1 MKRPMDYE
9 RLPAGPRIIVAGHAA
24 LDSVYRIARFPPQP
38 TKVRALEHLECGGGS
53 AANAAA
59 TIARLGGNVEF
70 WSRTGA
76 DGTGKRIL
84 ESLRTSGVDTRYVFV
99 HAGSRSSQAAVIVD
113 ETGER
118 FIVSERDHAMPSTIE
133 GLPLEHIGSAGAVLS
148 DLRWFEATEAA
159 FTHARRFGVPTLLD
173 IDVGGG
179 GMVERFLPLTDYAI
193 FSEQGLTAFA
203 GEGVRAQQLD
213 KALAVGVRHAG
224 VTLGSRGYAWRTRD
238 GNDGFQR
245 AFTVMPVVDTT
256 GAGDAFHGAFAWAL
270 ANGKDDAQCAQISC
284 AVAALS
290 VRRLGAR
297 AGIPSRKELEDFLL
311 SPPLDGEG

>member
-1 MKRPMDYE
+1 MDHERP
-9 RLPAGPRIIVAGHAA
+9 PAGPRIIVVGHAA
-24 LDSVYRIARFPPQP
+24 LDSVYCIARFPPQP

-76 DGTGKRIL
+76 DETGKRIL
-84 ESLRTSGVDTRYVFV
+84 ESLQASGVDTRYVFV
-99 HAGSRSSQAAVIVD
+99 HAGSRSSHAAVIVD

-133 GLPLEHIGSAGAVLS
+133 GLPLGHIGSSAAVLS

-159 FTHARRFGVPTLLD
+159 FAQARTLGVPTLLD

-203 GEGVRAQQLD
+203 GEGARTWQLD
-213 KALAVGVRHAG
+213 KVLALGVRHAG
-224 VTLGSRGYAWRTRD
+224 VTLGSQGYAWRTRD
-238 GNDGFQR
+238 GNDGYQ
-245 AFTVMPVVDTT
+245 AACAIEPVVDTT

-270 ANGKDDAQCAQISC
+270 SQGQNDAKCAHIAA
-284 AVAALS
+284 AVSALS
-290 VRRLGAR
+290 LRGLGAR
-297 AGIPSRKELEDFLL
+297 AALPTREELAKFPIEAA
-311 SPPLDGEG
+311 